1 MKKRKE
7 YIAVVKLSYDY
18 DDSMIDE
25 WEDNGDE
32 ELKYLDQDSVRWAVT
47 NYLEKLGMVIEH
59 IDVVENRSV

>member
-47 NYLEKLGMVIEH
+47 NYLEKMGMVIEH